1 MDITG
6 GRFEL
11 LGAGQAGRA
20 LGLGRSEARHEDS
33 GDGASGDGHCALAGA
48 GLALSGGNGVGR
60 GRRVEEAVR
69 RAPSIGAGVTASVR
83 RGSAHLIWERERRE
97 RGGDSEE

>member
-11 LGAGQAGRA
+11 LGVAEAGGA

-33 GDGASGDGHCALAGA
+33 GDGASGDGDCALAGA
-48 GLALSGGNGVGR
+48 
-60 GRRVEEAVR
+60 
-69 RAPSIGAGVTASVR
+69 
-83 RGSAHLIWERERRE
+83 
-97 RGGDSEE
+97 

>member
-11 LGAGQAGRA
+11 LGVGEAGGA

-33 GDGASGDGHCALAGA
+33 RDGASGDGDCALAG
-48 GLALSGGNGVGR
+48 G
-60 GRRVEEAVR
+60 
-69 RAPSIGAGVTASVR
+69 
-83 RGSAHLIWERERRE
+83 
-97 RGGDSEE
+97 